1 MRCSMHTVAEDQHVV
16 VDAVDGAKNHEC
28 IMNDGAQFKPVVDD
42 VDGGKPHDLGAISLH
57 REV

>member
-1 MRCSMHTVAEDQHVV
+1 MINA
-16 VDAVDGAKNHEC
+16 AAGAKNHEG

-42 VDGGKPHDLGAISLH
+42 VNGGKPHDLGTISLH

>member
-1 MRCSMHTVAEDQHVV
+1 M